1 MNIKQFISG
10 NKTLLI
16 APAGYGKTHT
26 IAKCILQTPENETQL
41 ILTHTHAGIAS
52 IKEKFKK
59 LYVPTRKYH
68 IETITGFAQKYVL
81 AFYVGNNIPPQ
92 ENTKAYY
99 PFIIKI
105 AKELFQKDSVKRTVK
120 CSYNGL
126 FVDEY
131 QDCTKS
137 QHEMLMVLSEIL
149 PIHILG
155 DPMQGIFGFKEPLVD
170 FEKDLNNFEKV
181 EELDTPWRWNNTNKN
196 DLGKELKDIRER
208 LQKGLPILLSSYN
221 TFDTVICNENDW
233 FKPQTNYR
241 NTLNDLISKTNL
253 LLIHPIS
260 SSIEPRIKILK
271 SFNNRFFLLE
281 SIDEKEFYSLSSM
294 IDNWDIVN
302 TPIIILVKN
311 LSYKLF
317 NNTGLNKWFN
327 KSGLKR
333 KSKEDEKKKSDEILK
348 LINSLQEK
356 LSYSILSLII
366 AKIYKLS
373 DIKCHRKDLFF
384 TLCKALNIA
393 ETENKTVYEAMVSH
407 KNIIRRVGRKVY
419 GKCIGTTLLTK
430 GLEFDTVAILN
441 AHRIED
447 YKHFYVAVTRACK
460 KLIIFSKKE
469 VLEFN

>member
-1 MNIKQFISG
+1 
-10 NKTLLI
+10 
-16 APAGYGKTHT
+16 
-26 IAKCILQTPENETQL
+26 
-41 ILTHTHAGIAS
+41 
-52 IKEKFKK
+52 
-59 LYVPTRKYH
+59 
-68 IETITGFAQKYVL
+68 
-81 AFYVGNNIPPQ
+81 
-92 ENTKAYY
+92 
-99 PFIIKI
+99 
-105 AKELFQKDSVKRTVK
+105 
-120 CSYNGL
+120 
-126 FVDEY
+126 
-131 QDCTKS
+131 
-137 QHEMLMVLSEIL
+137 MLMVLSEIL